1 MSESLLCH
9 LLRVGPL
16 TLNFNCLIYIMGA
29 IKEFIHMNYLN
40 CRGLRVTF
48 IINRIII
55 IGVSLIGVSEH
66 FGVYLWQQIIHSFNK
81 HFLDL

>member
-1 MSESLLCH
+1 
-9 LLRVGPL
+9 
-16 TLNFNCLIYIMGA
+16 
-29 IKEFIHMNYLN
+29 MNHLN
-40 CRGLRVTF
+40 CRGLPVTF
-48 IINRIII
+48 IINKIII